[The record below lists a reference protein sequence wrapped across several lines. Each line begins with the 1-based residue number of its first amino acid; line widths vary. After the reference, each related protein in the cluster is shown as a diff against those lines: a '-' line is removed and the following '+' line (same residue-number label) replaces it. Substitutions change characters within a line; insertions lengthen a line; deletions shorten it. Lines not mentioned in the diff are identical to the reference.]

1 MKEFKKNIYRTS
13 VEGEIIPPSSF
24 SYDITR
30 GNQACIGGYVDIN
43 PIEDVGIY
51 STIIR
56 SDWEIGTHLYTN
68 DFLTTDLPDGFYR
81 SVTGG
86 TIDKFFFTI
95 VNGEIVEYFPLMT
108 GC

>member
-13 VEGEIIPPSSF
+13 VEDEIIPPSSF
-24 SYDITR
+24 SYGITR

-56 SDWEIGTHLYTN
+56 SDWEIGTHLYIN
-68 DFLTTDLPDGFYR
+68 DFLTIDLPDGFYR
-81 SVTGG
+81 SITGD
-86 TIDKFFFTI
+86 TIDKFFFSI
-95 VNGEIVEYFPLMT
+95 VSGIITEKILVAT

>member
-1 MKEFKKNIYRTS
+1 MKEFKKNIYRTF
-13 VEGEIIPPSSF
+13 VEDEIIPPSSF

-51 STIIR
+51 SIVNRI
-56 SDWEIGTHLYTN
+56 SWDIGTHLYI
-68 DFLTTDLPDGFYR
+68 DAFLTIDLADGFYR

-86 TIDKFFFTI
+86 TIDEFFFSITSGI
-95 VNGEIVEYFPLMT
+95 ITEKILPST